1 MELPLKEILDRI
13 NRYSL
18 KQVDIREYCRR
29 RMEERN
35 IEETLLTTTLF
46 SGDLYY
52 AEEQTKI
59 FKGKPEKRHKL
70 VFKISSKYSL
80 IVIIAFYPK
89 VLKVINVIKTSK
101 GAEKIWQKKI
111 LK

>member
-1 MELPLKEILDRI
+1 LNKI
-13 NRYSL
+13 NNYNIN
-18 KQVDIREYCRR
+18 QIDIREYCKG

-35 IEETLLTTTLF
+35 VEETLLTTTLF
-46 SGDLYY
+46 SESLYY
-52 AEEQTKI
+52 AEEQIKM
-59 FKGKPEKRHKL
+59 FKGKPEKRYKL
-70 VFKISSKYSL
+70 VFKISSRYSL
-80 IVIIAFYPK
+80 IIIVVFYPK